1 MRLSV
6 SDLWLYAVA
15 LLFMRKLIT
24 QIGIFVL
31 LLFHFGCSGVQ
42 ERTAFGGG
50 FTVSKPQNLDLLDS
64 GFGEKQTIDFKTLE
78 VPQSVEKENKLTF
91 SQKVE
96 QHMHKRNQ
104 KGWFE
109 KGRLPKKIQ
118 KLKPIRQYKEFLKTG
133 QTIAK
138 SEGSN
143 KGTTLLI
150 IGLVLG
156 LLGYLMFAAADN
168 GWFGLGL
175 GGSNFNGCLVILLG
189 LILLIAAAVLL
200 IIGLIMTLS

>member
-1 MRLSV
+1 MQLSV
-6 SDLWLYAVA
+6 SDLWWYAVA

-64 GFGEKQTIDFKTLE
+64 GFGEKQTIDFETLE

-104 KGWFE
+104 KVWFE
-109 KGRLPKKIQ
+109 SGRLPKKVQ
-118 KLKPIRQYKEFLKTG
+118 KLKPIKQYKEFLKTG
-133 QTIAK
+133 QTLAE
-138 SEGSN
+138 SEGNN

-150 IGLVLG
+150 IGLGLG

-175 GGSNFNGCLVILLG
+175 GGSNFNGCFVILLG
-189 LILLIAAAVLL
+189 LIFLIAAAVLL
-200 IIGLIMTLS
+200 IVGLVMSLS

>member
-1 MRLSV
+1 LQLSV
-6 SDLWLYAVA
+6 SDLWWYAVA

-104 KGWFE
+104 KVWFE
-109 KGRLPKKIQ
+109 SGRLPKKVQ

-133 QTIAK
+133 QTLAE
-138 SEGSN
+138 SEGN
-143 KGTTLLI
+143 KKGTTLLI
-150 IGLVLG
+150 IGLGLG

-175 GGSNFNGCLVILLG
+175 GGSNFNGCFVILLG
-189 LILLIAAAVLL
+189 LIFLIAAAVLL
-200 IIGLIMTLS
+200 IVGLVMSLS